1 MRHNQTVPMHY
12 KSTTGARRGR
22 APQLLRVMKIT
33 TLLLLIGFLQVS
45 AHSYGQRVTL
55 HERNA
60 SLESVLKKIRAQ
72 SGYDVL
78 FDLSLVLRAKAVS
91 VDVQE
96 VSVEDALRSSL
107 AGQALSFSIDNKTI
121 VIREPSR
128 VEQVKEFFR
137 APVAIVCVVTDS
149 TGVTLPGA
157 TLNVKGTKQYFV
169 TNNQGEAL
177 LPEVPDGG
185 LPLIVSYV
193 GYNTREVYVH
203 SYTKSPYAI
212 VLQQSA
218 NQLNE
223 VTVIDNGYNKTTR
236 ERAAGAYATISSEEI
251 AKTPTVNILDRL
263 EGKLPGVKVDVRSN
277 SIQVRGVSNFGGS
290 TGPLIVVDGFPLID
304 EADQPRLT
312 NANGPLTA
320 NAVIS
325 RFDPQDIEQIT
336 VLKDASATS
345 IWGARAANGVI
356 VIETKKGKRGAA
368 PLLNFTY
375 NLGISQR
382 PDLSKLRWMNSAQ
395 YINLEQEL
403 VDKGYLP
410 DPAATTG
417 SNALYVAN
425 NSDATEWMYRVQR
438 GTATTAQ
445 RDAALAELGTR
456 NSLDQVNKYLLQNG
470 VTHQATMSLSGGSNN
485 STYSFAA
492 NYTKDQPFYRSNF
505 AENIILNT
513 NLSSDLFQKRLTLRV
528 GLNYQ
533 LARTQYNEAA
543 GNALANTSTSLRPYD
558 LLVDDNGNRIQRTII
573 FRQSIADDLT
583 AQGYLPFGYNALDEL
598 NYSSPTGTT
607 NNFRLIGGL
616 NGKLFNW
623 LSADVSFAAQR
634 QFGNSVTINDINSYT
649 SRLLVNTGTSVVNG
663 KLVYGVPYGGT
674 YYLASQSN
682 YDTDV
687 RAQLNA
693 NFIWKENGQLTAL
706 GGVEARET
714 GLEGSS
720 STRYGYNSD
729 VNTSQVF
736 NPTEPYNTLYG
747 YTQTLGNNLGPL
759 LVGRKRFFSYY
770 GNAAYTFRNRYVA
783 TGSVRFDDY
792 TLLGVDRDKRA
803 SPFWS
808 GGLRW
813 NAAREDFLS
822 SVSWLTDL
830 AVRATIGTGGNV
842 PIGGNNIPLLS
853 VSGVDSRTQQP
864 VASIDYPANRGL
876 TWEKSRQ
883 VNFGIDFSLFKG
895 RLFGN
900 ADVYEKRSTNIISSL
915 PYNATYGWSSLQ
927 FNTASLLGRG
937 YEFGITGQV
946 VNHQRFKW
954 TSTLNLSYN
963 TNRVTDSRFASSASN
978 LVTNALPVDGLP
990 LGSLFVYRWAGLDSR
1005 GQSQIYDRNDGVI
1018 SNTTNLT
1025 AAFTRDDLKYAG
1037 TTVAPYTGGFFNT
1050 FSYGPFTAS
1059 AQITYYLGNVFLKQS
1074 VNSTNYPNFQ
1084 GQFYGVVGRIEDL
1097 ANRWRQPGDEAT
1109 TNVPGL
1115 SNINSNSLTRY
1126 QFSDLLVRKGDNVRL
1141 QQISLAYTVPTH
1153 LLPHGV
1159 FKDLS
1164 VSASMRNL
1172 GILWRANK
1180 DGIDPLYYN
1189 TGRYAQL
1196 APAPSYVFGVNAS
1209 F

>member
-1 MRHNQTVPMHY
+1 
-12 KSTTGARRGR
+12 
-22 APQLLRVMKIT
+22 MKIT

-45 AHSYGQRVTL
+45 ARSYGQRVTL
-55 HERNA
+55 HEHNA

-78 FDLSLVLRAKAVS
+78 FDLNLVLRAKAVS

-107 AGQALSFSIDNKTI
+107 AGQPLSFSIDNKTI
-121 VIREPSR
+121 VIREQSR

-137 APVAIVCVVTDS
+137 APVAIRCVVTDS
-149 TGVTLPGA
+149 TGVALPGA

-169 TNNQGEAL
+169 TDNKGEVL
-177 LPEVPDGG
+177 LPEVPDNG

-193 GYNTREVYVH
+193 GYDTREVYVH
-203 SYTKSPYAI
+203 SFTKDPYTI
-212 VLQQSA
+212 VLRQSA

-223 VTVIDNGYNKTTR
+223 VTVIDNGYGKTTR

-251 AKTPTVNILDRL
+251 AKTPTVSLLDRL
-263 EGKLPGVKVDVRSN
+263 EGKLPGVKIDARN
-277 SIQVRGVSNFGGS
+277 NNIQVRGVTNYSGFS
-290 TGPLIVVDGFPLID
+290 GPLIVVDGFPLI
-304 EADQPRLT
+304 EATDQPRLNST
-312 NANGPLTA
+312 LLNGPLTA

-368 PLLNFTY
+368 PQLNFSY
-375 NLGISQR
+375 NATITQR
-382 PDLSKLRWMNSAQ
+382 PDLSRLKWMSSAQ

-403 VDKGYLP
+403 VDKAYLP

-417 SNALYVAN
+417 SNALYAAN
-425 NSDATEWMYRVQR
+425 NSEATEWMYRVKR
-438 GTATTAQ
+438 GTATPAQ
-445 RDAALAELGTR
+445 RDAALTELGTR
-456 NSLDQVNKYLLQNG
+456 NSLDQINKYLLQNG
-470 VTHQATMSLSGGSNN
+470 VTHQAAMSLSGGSDH

-505 AENIILNT
+505 AQSVILNT
-513 NLSSDLFQKRLTLRV
+513 NLSSDFFKRRLTLRV

-543 GNALANTSTSLRPYD
+543 GNALATTATSLRPYD
-558 LLVDDNGNRIQRTII
+558 LLLDANGNRIQRTVI
-573 FRQSIADDLT
+573 FRQSIADGLT
-583 AQGYLPFGYNALDEL
+583 AQGYLPFGYNAIDEL
-598 NYSSPTGTT
+598 DQSSSVGTT
-607 NNFRLIGGL
+607 NNLRFIGGL
-616 NGKLFNW
+616 NGKIVNW

-634 QFGNSVTINDINSYT
+634 QYGNVVTINDINSYA

-674 YYLASQSN
+674 YYLANQSN

-693 NFIWKENGQLTAL
+693 NFIWKENAQLTAL
-706 GGVEARET
+706 AGVEAREI
-714 GLEGSS
+714 GSEANS

-729 VNTSQVF
+729 VNTSQTV
-736 NPTEPYNTLYG
+736 NPTVPYTTLYG
-747 YTQTLGNNLGPL
+747 YTQTLTDNLSPL
-759 LVGRKRFFSYY
+759 GFSRKRFFSYY
-770 GNAAYTFRNRYVA
+770 SNAAYSLRNRYVV

-830 AVRATIGTGGNV
+830 AVRATIGTSGNV
-842 PIGGNNIPLLS
+842 PTGGNNIPILS
-853 VSGVDSRTQQP
+853 LSGVDSRTQQP
-864 VASIDYPANRGL
+864 IAVINSPANRGL

-883 VNFGIDFSLFKG
+883 INVGIDFSLFKG

-900 ADVYEKRSTNIISSL
+900 ADVYEKRSTNIIYPL
-915 PYNATYGWSSLQ
+915 PYNATYGWSTLT
-927 FNTASLLGRG
+927 FNTASLTGRG

-946 VNHQRFKW
+946 VNHPRFKW
-954 TSTLNLSYN
+954 NSTLNLSYN
-963 TNRVTDSRFASSASN
+963 TNRVTDSRFASNAGN
-978 LVTNALPVDGLP
+978 LVTSGLPVEGLP
-990 LGSLFVYRWAGLDSR
+990 VGALFVYRWAGLDNR

-1025 AAFTRDDLKYAG
+1025 SAFTRADLKYAG
-1037 TTVAPYTGGFFNT
+1037 TTVAPYSGGFFNT
-1050 FSYGPFTAS
+1050 FNYGPFTVS
-1059 AQITYYLGNVFLKQS
+1059 AQIAYYLGNVFLKQS
-1074 VNSTNYPNFQ
+1074 VNSANYPAFQ

-1109 TNVPGL
+1109 TDVPGL
-1115 SNINSNSLTRY
+1115 SNINNNSLTRY

-1141 QQISLAYTVPTH
+1141 QQITLAYTVPGR

-1164 VSASMRNL
+1164 VSANMRNI

-1189 TGRYAQL
+1189 TGKYAQL
-1196 APAPSYVFGVNAS
+1196 APAPSFVFGVNAS

>member
-1 MRHNQTVPMHY
+1 
-12 KSTTGARRGR
+12 
-22 APQLLRVMKIT
+22 MKIT
-33 TLLLLIGFLQVS
+33 TLLLLTGFLQVS
-45 AHSYGQRVTL
+45 ARSYGQRVTL

-60 SLESVLKKIRAQ
+60 SLESVLKKIRSQ

-78 FDLSLVLRAKAVS
+78 FDLSLVQRAKAVS

-96 VSVEDALRSSL
+96 VSVEDALHSSL
-107 AGQALSFSIDNKTI
+107 AGQPLGFSIDNKTI
-121 VIREPSR
+121 VIREQSR

-137 APVAIVCVVTDS
+137 APVAIRCVVTDS
-149 TGVTLPGA
+149 TGIALPGA

-169 TNNQGEAL
+169 TDNRGEVL

-185 LPLIVSYV
+185 LPLVVSYV
-193 GYNTREVYVH
+193 GYDTREVYVH
-203 SYTKSPYAI
+203 SFTKSPFAI
-212 VLQQSA
+212 VLRQSA

-223 VTVIDNGYNKTTR
+223 VTVVDNGYNKTTR

-251 AKTPTVNILDRL
+251 AKTPTVSLLDRL
-263 EGKLPGVKVDVRSN
+263 EGKLPGVKIDARN
-277 SIQVRGVSNFGGS
+277 NNIQVRGVTNFNGS
-290 TGPLIVVDGFPLID
+290 SGPLIVVDGFPLID
-304 EADQPRLT
+304 AMDQPRLAST
-312 NANGPLTA
+312 TGPLTA
-320 NAVIS
+320 NAVLS

-375 NLGISQR
+375 NLTITQR
-382 PDLSKLRWMNSAQ
+382 PDLAKLRLLNSAQ

-417 SNALYVAN
+417 SNALYVVN
-425 NSDATEWMYRVQR
+425 NSDATEWMYRVKR
-438 GTATTAQ
+438 GTATPAQ
-445 RDAALAELGTR
+445 RDAALAELSTH
-456 NSLDQVNKYLLQNG
+456 NSLDQINKYLLQNG
-470 VTHQATMSLSGGSNN
+470 VTHQATMSLSGGSDR
-485 STYSFAA
+485 SSYSFAA

-505 AENIILNT
+505 AETFFLNT
-513 NLSSDLFQKRLTLRV
+513 NLSSDFFKKRLTLRV

-543 GNALANTSTSLRPYD
+543 GNALATNATSLRPYD
-558 LLVDDNGNRIQRTII
+558 LLLDDNGNRIQRTVI
-573 FRQSIADDLT
+573 FRQSVADGLT

-598 NYSSPTGTT
+598 NYSSPVGTT
-607 NNFRLIGGL
+607 NNLRLIGGL
-616 NGKLFNW
+616 NGKILNW

-634 QFGNSVTINDINSYT
+634 QFGNAVTVSDINGYT
-649 SRLLVNTGTSVVNG
+649 ARLLVNTGTSVANG

-674 YYLASQSN
+674 YYQTNQSS

-687 RAQLNA
+687 RGQLNA
-693 NFIWKENGQLTAL
+693 NFIWKNEAQLTAL
-706 GGVEARET
+706 AGVEAREI
-714 GLEGSS
+714 GSDGSS
-720 STRYGYNSD
+720 ALRYGYNSD
-729 VNTSQVF
+729 VFTTQVF
-736 NPTEPYNTLYG
+736 NPTVPYMTMYG
-747 YTQTLGNNLGPL
+747 YTQTLGDNLGSL
-759 LVGRKRFFSYY
+759 AMSRKRFFSYY
-770 GNAAYTFRNRYVA
+770 GNAAYSLRNRYVA

-803 SPFWS
+803 VPFWS

-842 PIGGNNIPLLS
+842 PLAGNNIPILS
-853 VSGVDSRTQQP
+853 LSGVDSRTQQ
-864 VASIDYPANRGL
+864 SIAVINTPANRGL

-900 ADVYEKRSTNIISSL
+900 ADVYEKRSTNIIYPL
-915 PYNATYGWSSLQ
+915 PYNATYGWSTLAY
-927 FNTASLLGRG
+927 NAASLTGRG

-946 VNHQRFKW
+946 VNRQRFKW
-954 TSTLNLSYN
+954 NSTFNLSYN
-963 TNRVTDSRFASSASN
+963 TNRVTDSRFASTGSN
-978 LVTNALPVDGLP
+978 LVTSAPPVDGLP
-990 LGSLFVYRWAGLDSR
+990 VGALFVYRWAGLDNR

-1018 SNTTNLT
+1018 KNTTNLT
-1025 AAFTRDDLKYAG
+1025 SAFTRDDIKYAG
-1037 TTVAPYTGGFFNT
+1037 TTVAPYSGGFFNN
-1050 FSYGPFTAS
+1050 FSYGPFTVS

-1074 VNSTNYPNFQ
+1074 VNSTNYPAFQ
-1084 GQFYGVVGRIEDL
+1084 GQFFGVLGRMEDL
-1097 ANRWRQPGDEAT
+1097 DKRWRQPGDEAT

-1115 SNINSNSLTRY
+1115 SNINNNSITRY

-1141 QQISLAYTVPTH
+1141 QQITLAYTVPGR
-1153 LLPHGV
+1153 LLPRAV

-1164 VSASMRNL
+1164 VSANMRNI
-1172 GILWRANK
+1172 GILWRANE

-1189 TGRYAQL
+1189 TGKYAQL
-1196 APAPSYVFGVNAS
+1196 APAPSFVFGVNAS